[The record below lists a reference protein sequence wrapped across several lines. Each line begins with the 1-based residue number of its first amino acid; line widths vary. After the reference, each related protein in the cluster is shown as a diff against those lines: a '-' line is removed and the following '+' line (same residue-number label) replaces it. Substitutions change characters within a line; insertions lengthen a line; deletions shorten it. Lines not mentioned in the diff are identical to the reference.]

1 MFSAPHFPT
10 GGSVMRR
17 TGLFTLVMLVAAI
30 APIASAQ
37 TFAARFDG
45 RPEFKE
51 GKAYGYFIWRDGDTW
66 KLRWT
71 TFGAEHRFNGR
82 IVLEGGEIKSFKRI
96 DVDEERKV
104 IRPGYA
110 PRVVRGPAG
119 RVRGVRPGRAPVVA
133 ERTEDKIEQED
144 ERTLLWL
151 TRTNDD
157 IDGVDFK
164 VTESTVVIRF
174 NLMIDGEAKPAEVE
188 VGKENFKPNEN
199 PVRARLKP

>member
-1 MFSAPHFPT
+1 
-10 GGSVMRR
+10 MRR
-17 TGLFTLVMLVAAI
+17 TLLSTLFTLLALI

-37 TFAARFDG
+37 TLAVRFDG

-104 IRPGYA
+104 IRPGHA

-144 ERTLLWL
+144 ERTLLWS

>member
-1 MFSAPHFPT
+1 
-10 GGSVMRR
+10 MRR
-17 TGLFTLVMLVAAI
+17 TLMAIVFAQVAV
-30 APIASAQ
+30 APVASAQ
-37 TFAARFDG
+37 TLAARVDG

-104 IRPGYA
+104 LRPGAA

-157 IDGVDFK
+157 VDGVDFK
-164 VTESTVVIRF
+164 VSESTVVIRF

>member
-1 MFSAPHFPT
+1 
-10 GGSVMRR
+10 MRR

-37 TFAARFDG
+37 TLAARFDG

>member
-1 MFSAPHFPT
+1 MFRAFITTLAAAAVTATSSAT
-10 GGSVMRR
+10 
-17 TGLFTLVMLVAAI
+17 
-30 APIASAQ
+30 AQ
-37 TFAARFDG
+37 TIAARFDG
-45 RPEFKE
+45 RPTFKE
-51 GKAYGYFIWRDGDTW
+51 GKALGYFIWRDGDTW

-71 TFGAEHRFNGR
+71 TFGSEHRFAGR
-82 IVLEGGEIKSFKRI
+82 VVVEGGQIASFKRV

-133 ERTEDKIEQED
+133 ERTEDKIEQEN
-144 ERTLLWL
+144 ETTLQWL
-151 TRTNDD
+151 TRTDDD
-157 IDGVDFK
+157 IDGIDFK
-164 VTESTVVIRF
+164 VTNPTVVIRF
-174 NLMIDGEAKPAEVE
+174 NLLIDGEAKPAEVE

>member
-1 MFSAPHFPT
+1 
-10 GGSVMRR
+10 MRR
-17 TGLFTLVMLVAAI
+17 LALSVLTLITLI

-37 TFAARFDG
+37 TLAARFDG

-82 IVLEGGEIKSFKRI
+82 IVLEGGEFKSFKRI

-104 IRPGYA
+104 IRPGAA

-157 IDGVDFK
+157 VDGVDFK

-199 PVRARLKP
+199 PVRVRLKP

>member
-1 MFSAPHFPT
+1 MFTAGSFPD
-10 GGSVMRR
+10 GGRLMRR
-17 TGLFTLVMLVAAI
+17 TLTTIAFALVAI
-30 APIASAQ
+30 APVASAQ
-37 TFAARFDG
+37 TLAARFDG

-66 KLRWT
+66 KVRWT

-82 IVLEGGEIKSFKRI
+82 IMLEGGAIKSFKRI

-104 IRPGYA
+104 LRPGSG

-119 RVRGVRPGRAPVVA
+119 RVRSVRPGRAPVVA
-133 ERTEDKIEQED
+133 ERAEDKIEQED
-144 ERTLLWL
+144 ERTLIWL
-151 TRTNDD
+151 TKTNDD
-157 IDGVDFK
+157 IDGIDFK
-164 VTESTVVIRF
+164 VTDPTVVIRF
-174 NLMIDGEAKPAEVE
+174 NLQIDGEAKPAEVE

>member
-1 MFSAPHFPT
+1 
-10 GGSVMRR
+10 MRR
-17 TGLFTLVMLVAAI
+17 TVTTLFTLLLCVAPLAT
-30 APIASAQ
+30 AQ
-37 TFAARFDG
+37 TLAARFDG

-51 GKAYGYFIWRDGDTW
+51 GKALGYFIWRDGDTW

-82 IVLEGGEIKSFKRI
+82 IVLEGGELKSFKRI

-104 IRPGYA
+104 IRPGA
-110 PRVVRGPAG
+110 PTRVVRGPAG
-119 RVRGVRPGRAPVVA
+119 RVRAVRPGRAPVVA

-151 TRTNDD
+151 TRTDDD
-157 IDGVDFK
+157 IDGIDFK
-164 VTESTVVIRF
+164 VSESTIVIRF
-174 NLMIDGEAKPAEVE
+174 NLMIDGEARPAEVE

-199 PVRARLKP
+199 PVRVRLKP

>member
-1 MFSAPHFPT
+1 
-10 GGSVMRR
+10 MRR
-17 TGLFTLVMLVAAI
+17 TMTTLFTLLLLVA
-30 APIASAQ
+30 PMASAQ
-37 TFAARFDG
+37 TLAARFDG

-51 GKAYGYFIWRDGDTW
+51 GKALGYFIWRDGDTW

-82 IVLEGGEIKSFKRI
+82 IVLEGGELKSFKRI

-104 IRPGYA
+104 IRPGA
-110 PRVVRGPAG
+110 PTRVVRGPAG
-119 RVRGVRPGRAPVVA
+119 RVRAVRPGRAPVVA

-144 ERTLLWL
+144 ERTLLWQ
-151 TRTNDD
+151 TRTDDD
-157 IDGVDFK
+157 IDGIDFK

-174 NLMIDGEAKPAEVE
+174 NLMIDGEARPAEVE